1 MTLILGVSHS
11 KSKEDAMRKVKQIVY
26 SLIFIFVSTGITQG
40 TELQEGFLGT
50 KWGANISE
58 LTGLNMVSKKGDVS
72 YYRNPQKSYTVF
84 GVDSANVIFGF
95 FKDKFFAAYIA
106 VESIEV
112 FDRAKDRLT
121 QQFGSPKTILKTKN
135 QQTIL
140 SWKQTDT
147 RVKLKLNEKEGKM
160 KLAFYYTPIAVK
172 VNQVQRDMFPQIAV
186 EDFSLDSQSRQQAID
201 DRRLRQSI
209 DVMGF

>member
-1 MTLILGVSHS
+1 MLGVSQS
-11 KSKEDAMRKVKQIVY
+11 KSKEDAMRKIQQTVY
-26 SLIFIFVSTGITQG
+26 SLIFIFVSTGIIHG

-58 LTGLNMVSKKGDVS
+58 LTGFSKVSKKGDVS

-84 GVDSANVIFGF
+84 GVDTAHVIFGF
-95 FKDKFFAAYIA
+95 FKDKFFAAYVA

-135 QQTIL
+135 RQTIF
-140 SWKQTDT
+140 SWKQADT
-147 RVKLKLNEKEGKM
+147 RIKLKLNEKEGKM
-160 KLAFYYTPIAVK
+160 KLAFYYTPIAGT

-186 EDFSLDSQSRQQAID
+186 EDFGIDSQSRQQATD
-201 DRRLRQSI
+201 DRRLQQSI

>member
-1 MTLILGVSHS
+1 VSQRS
-11 KSKEDAMRKVKQIVY
+11 IQEDAMERFKQIIYGLVF
-26 SLIFIFVSTGITQG
+26 LFISGGVLHGAD
-40 TELQEGFLGT
+40 LQDGFLGIN
-50 KWGANISE
+50 WGVPISG
-58 LTGLNMVSKKGDVS
+58 LTGFSKVSQKGDVS
-72 YYRNPQKSYTVF
+72 YYANPQKSYTIF

-112 FDRAKDRLT
+112 FDRVKNHLT
-121 QQFGSPKTILKTKN
+121 QKLGSPQTTIKTRN

-147 RVKLKLNEKEGKM
+147 RIKLKLYEKEGKM
-160 KLAFYYTPIAVK
+160 KLAFYYTPLAGK
-172 VNQVQRDMFPQIAV
+172 VNQAQRELFPQIPA
-186 EDFSLDSQSRQQAID
+186 EDFSLDSRNRQQAID
-201 DRRLRQSI
+201 DRRLQQAI